1 MSVLRRLTC
10 DILPPSDLRQ
20 WRGFGHPGATFPRSV
35 GLGRPGLALV
45 VLSVV
50 EQRLD
55 AVRAVLDGAEVAGV
69 AARAGVHRA
78 TVHRWVARY
87 LAGQLA
93 GLADRS
99 HRPRSSPRQA
109 VEAVEVA
116 VAEMR
121 REHPRWGSRRIRLEM
136 LRKPAPWVAEGL
148 VVPSERTIER
158 ILHRQGLLRARPRK
172 RPKDSYVRFERPGP
186 MQLWQMDIVGGIRLV
201 SPVTGEPREAKVI
214 TAVDDHSR
222 YCVIA
227 KVAER
232 ATGRVVCLALAEAL
246 ARFGVPEEIGTDNG
260 KQFTDRFGKHGARNG
275 EVLFDKICRHNGIT
289 HRLTAPASP
298 NQNGKV
304 ERFHG
309 TFRRDFLDLAGPFT
323 SVAEAQAAVDIYVAE
338 YNSDRPHQAL
348 DEKVPVTP
356 AERFTPVPGQQ
367 RDLISLWLPAPLDS
381 TSASGPEPAGPRPGS
396 TAPAASPPSP
406 ATPAQW
412 NGGPV
417 EFDRV
422 VPPSGNMWV
431 ANRQF
436 WMGTH
441 RAGMTARIWADCDL
455 IHVLVGGI
463 RINTV
468 RSHLSVNDLARLTAQ
483 GAVPAGPSPLPPA
496 EDGDA
501 VEVDRC
507 VSRTGLVCL
516 AGQQLHAAEILAGRR
531 VAIRIE
537 GHTLMF
543 FDPVTRELLR
553 TRPNPL
559 TPEQARS
566 LRGARPAGP
575 PPRPSAEPV
584 RVQRRA
590 SNTGVIMVAG
600 QKIALGR
607 SCAGQ
612 TVTVLVSDTT
622 LAVELADG
630 EVRVI
635 RRTTTQPVR
644 SIKGQRPRTATS
656 VS

>member
-1 MSVLRRLTC
+1 
-10 DILPPSDLRQ
+10 
-20 WRGFGHPGATFPRSV
+20 
-35 GLGRPGLALV
+35 LALV

-55 AVRAVLDGAEVAGV
+55 AVRAVLDGAEVAEI
-69 AARAGVHRA
+69 AARVGVHRA
-78 TVHRWVARY
+78 TLHRWVVRY
-87 LAGQLA
+87 LTGQLA

-99 HRPRSSPRQA
+99 HRPRSSPRQVTDV
-109 VEAVEVA
+109 VEAA

-136 LRKPAPWVAEGL
+136 LRKPGPWARQGL
-148 VVPSERTIER
+148 VVPSERTINR

-172 RPKDSYVRFERPGP
+172 RPRDSYVRFERPGP
-186 MQLWQMDIVGGIRLV
+186 MQLWQMDIVGGLRLV
-201 SPVTGEPREAKVI
+201 SPVTGELREAKVV

-232 ATGRVVCLALAEAL
+232 ATSRAVCLALAEAL
-246 ARFGVPEEIGTDNG
+246 ARFGVPEEIITDNG
-260 KQFTDRFGKHGARNG
+260 KQFTDRFGRHGTRNG
-275 EVLFDKICRHNGIT
+275 EVLFDKICRKNGIA

-309 TFRRDFLDLAGPFT
+309 TFRPGFLDVAGPFT
-323 SVAEAQAAVDIYVAE
+323 GVDEAQAAVDIYIAG
-338 YNSDRPHQAL
+338 YNTDRPHQAL

-356 AERFTPVPGQQ
+356 AERFSPVPAAQ
-367 RDLISLWLPAPLDS
+367 RELISLWLPAPLE
-381 TSASGPEPAGPRPGS
+381 TAS
-396 TAPAASPPSP
+396 APAAAEPQAPSP
-406 ATPAQW
+406 AGSAAPASSAKW

-422 VPPSGNMWV
+422 VPPSGNMMV
-431 ANRQF
+431 ARRQF
-436 WMGTH
+436 WLGPH
-441 RAGMTARIWADCDL
+441 RAGLTVTFWASTDIIHLMLAGARIKTL
-455 IHVLVGGI
+455 
-463 RINTV
+463 
-468 RSHLSVNDLARLTAQ
+468 RSHLSTADLTAL
-483 GAVPAGPSPLPPA
+483 AAGGRPGGPEPLPSA
-496 EDGDA
+496 EPGA
-501 VEVDRC
+501 AIEVDRT
-507 VSRTGLVCL
+507 VSNCGAVSL
-516 AGQQLHAAEILAGRR
+516 ASRYVLAAEILGGRR

-537 GHTLMF
+537 ENTLMF
-543 FDPVTRELLR
+543 FDPATRQLLR

-559 TPEQARS
+559 TWEQARH

-575 PPRPSAEPV
+575 PPRPAAEPV

-590 SNTGVIMVAG
+590 SNTGVIMVVG

-607 SCAGQ
+607 IHQHQ

-622 LAVELADG
+622 LTVEFDDG
-630 EVRVI
+630 DTRAI
-635 RRTTTQPVR
+635 GRTTTQPVR